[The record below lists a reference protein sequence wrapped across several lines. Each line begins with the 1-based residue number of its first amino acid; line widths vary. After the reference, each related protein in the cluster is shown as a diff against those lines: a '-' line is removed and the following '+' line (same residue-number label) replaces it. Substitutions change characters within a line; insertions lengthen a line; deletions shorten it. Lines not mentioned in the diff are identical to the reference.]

1 MFCSALSP
9 SLSPFHLNRRSQTCH
24 VLQRTCGYLLTDSKG
39 KVTNCV
45 MRVAALLLSPAD
57 AILCS
62 SDCPGGRVT
71 YCTVCRCINISIKP
85 PSPRCRSRWRCH
97 RHVVACAGV
106 PAHQMAAVTNP
117 AHHPALPSSTRAL
130 PSSAQRDVMTGY
142 RWCWTARTRPIP
154 TFHLLPEPEIVSL
167 SSACD
172 S

>member
-1 MFCSALSP
+1 MTFCTSCRISRSFGLSSQVHHRIEKKIFVLVGVIFKILAHRQRRCIQLCFALL
-9 SLSPFHLNRRSQTCH
+9 SLSLFHLKKRSQTCH

-85 PSPRCRSRWRCH
+85 PSPRCRSR
-97 RHVVACAGV
+97 
-106 PAHQMAAVTNP
+106 
-117 AHHPALPSSTRAL
+117 
-130 PSSAQRDVMTGY
+130 
-142 RWCWTARTRPIP
+142 
-154 TFHLLPEPEIVSL
+154 
-167 SSACD
+167 
-172 S
+172 